1 MAFASDWLALREA
14 ADRAA
19 RDKNLLDQA
28 IALAGPAPVIV
39 DLGCGTGSSVRTL
52 APLLPTQT
60 TWRLVDN
67 DQALL
72 DIAATDAGP
81 SATLHLLDITDVHR
95 LPLDGATL
103 VTCSALLDLVTE
115 EWLRELA
122 RTLTVPFYAALTYN
136 GMMRWIPA
144 LETDQ
149 AITEAFN
156 AHQRH
161 DKGLGPALGPTAAD
175 TAAQVFEEAG
185 FRVVSSESLW
195 SLESTEAPLQRALVE
210 GIGQA
215 AKERGDEDALSW
227 ATHRT
232 AAAEQ
237 TQCLIGHTDVVAI
250 PPGAPQEVS
259 DAER

>member
-1 MAFASDWLALREA
+1 MAFAADWLALREP

-19 RDKNLLDQA
+19 RDQNLLEQA

-39 DLGCGTGSSVRTL
+39 DLGCGTGSTVRTL
-52 APLLPTQT
+52 APLLPART

-67 DQALL
+67 DRALL
-72 DIAATDAGP
+72 DIAASDAGP

-122 RTLTVPFYAALTYN
+122 RTLTVPFYAALSYN

-144 LETDQ
+144 REGDESVTQ
-149 AITEAFN
+149 AFN
-156 AHQRH
+156 GHQRQ
-161 DKGLGPALGPTAAD
+161 DKGLGPALGPTSAD
-175 TAAQVFEEAG
+175 TAAQVFEDAG
-185 FRVVSSESLW
+185 FRVLSAESIW

-215 AKERGDEDALSW
+215 AEERGDEDVLSW
-227 ATHRT
+227 TTHRI

-237 TQCLIGHTDVVAI
+237 TQCLIGHTDILVI
-250 PPGAPQEVS
+250 PPGNPQGVS
-259 DAER
+259 DADR

>member
-1 MAFASDWLALREA
+1 MAFAADWLALREPT
-14 ADRAA
+14 DRAA
-19 RDKNLLDQA
+19 RNQNLLEQA

-39 DLGCGTGSSVRTL
+39 DLGCGTGSTVRTL
-52 APLLPTQT
+52 APLLPPQT

-81 SATLHLLDITDVHR
+81 SVTLHHLDITDVHR
-95 LPLDGATL
+95 LPLEGATL

-115 EWLRELA
+115 QWLGELA
-122 RTLTVPFYAALTYN
+122 RTLTVPLYAALTYN
-136 GMMRWIPA
+136 GMMHWIPA
-144 LETDQ
+144 LESDESVTQ
-149 AITEAFN
+149 AFN
-156 AHQRH
+156 AHQRQ

-175 TAAQVFEEAG
+175 TAAQVFEDAG
-185 FRVVSSESLW
+185 FRVVSAESLW

-227 ATHRT
+227 TTHRI

-237 TQCLIGHTDVVAI
+237 TQCLIGHTDIVAT
-250 PPGAPQEVS
+250 PPGTPQEVS